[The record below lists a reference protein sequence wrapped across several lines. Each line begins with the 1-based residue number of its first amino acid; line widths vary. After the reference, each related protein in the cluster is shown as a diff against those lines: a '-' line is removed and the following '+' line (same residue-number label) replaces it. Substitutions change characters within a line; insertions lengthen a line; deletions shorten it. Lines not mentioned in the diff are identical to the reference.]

1 MVSILVT
8 RTQKGLKVKDSIPML
23 FFTVIAM
30 MTVNGE
36 ISAQEINNNV
46 CAHQYSDADG
56 DGHGWE
62 NNASCVIT
70 NESAPAPTFINEETG
85 QVVELIRPYW
95 DGNKDIAN
103 RTIQCDLYHFDDDSR
118 AYTLAPDGWPPTSF
132 EFNHLPIPS
141 TSPYLGWLES
151 WRTNGAPFWTISDG
165 LYRGENSG
173 TGQTM
178 LKEEYIESVT
188 ESSGNKAIRIWVNA
202 GYRTSL
208 DHHQESWVLEDGF
221 YQCRDISGE
230 DFSPTG
236 APGQPS
242 AIEHS
247 LADLTISVSD
257 AENPITIPIA
267 EESSNLETGQPVI
280 LQKLYWDYNTDLA
293 GKSLACIFFSWR
305 SGAYRQGIQQPTF
318 YTFDYLV
325 QGNNSIHYHSSFEG
339 QQGQE
344 ALPVENGII
353 EPNRAVFVSPMG
365 EVTDSAIRF
374 WFSSEAYTECEA
386 KPSGT
391 APINAAP
398 INAAPIDAAPIN
410 AAPID
415 AAPIGAAPINAVPIG
430 TVAND
435 TVTNE
440 SPQVDNIENSDS
452 NVTGEEQALS
462 GNPLATSGP
471 AEQGGGVSGICGIL
485 MLYLI
490 GFLREK
496 KYYEFSL

>member
-1 MVSILVT
+1 M
-8 RTQKGLKVKDSIPML
+8 
-23 FFTVIAM
+23 
-30 MTVNGE
+30 
-36 ISAQEINNNV
+36 
-46 CAHQYSDADG
+46 
-56 DGHGWE
+56 
-62 NNASCVIT
+62 
-70 NESAPAPTFINEETG
+70 
-85 QVVELIRPYW
+85 
-95 DGNKDIAN
+95 
-103 RTIQCDLYHFDDDSR
+103 
-118 AYTLAPDGWPPTSF
+118 
-132 EFNHLPIPS
+132 
-141 TSPYLGWLES
+141 
-151 WRTNGAPFWTISDG
+151 
-165 LYRGENSG
+165 
-173 TGQTM
+173 
-178 LKEEYIESVT
+178 
-188 ESSGNKAIRIWVNA
+188 
-202 GYRTSL
+202 
-208 DHHQESWVLEDGF
+208 
-221 YQCRDISGE
+221 
-230 DFSPTG
+230 
-236 APGQPS
+236 
-242 AIEHS
+242 
-247 LADLTISVSD
+247 ADLTISVSD

-280 LQKLYWDYNTDLA
+280 LQKLYWDYNADLA
-293 GKSLACIFFSWR
+293 GNSLACIFFSWR

-398 INAAPIDAAPIN
+398 INAAPIDAV
-410 AAPID
+410 
-415 AAPIGAAPINAVPIG
+415 PIGAAPINAVPIG

-440 SPQVDNIENSDS
+440 NPQVDNIENSDS